1 MTKNPNPEFIAPDPE
16 FESKVRESFVRQKF
30 MTTLG
35 SRLVSVAPGRVEIE
49 VSFRDELTQQHGFF
63 HAGVTGS
70 IVDSAC
76 GYAAFTLMPAGY
88 SVLTVEYKLNLLSPA
103 QGEKLIARAMVERA
117 GSSIYVC
124 RGEVFA
130 VADGVEKIC
139 AVTLATVM
147 ALPARADKPDEP
159 DPA

>member
-1 MTKNPNPEFIAPDPE
+1 MANKPKPDFAVPDPD
-16 FESKVRESFVRQKF
+16 FESKVRESFARQKF
-30 MTTLG
+30 MTYLG
-35 SRLVSVAPGRVEIE
+35 CRVVSVAPGRVEIE
-49 VSFRDELTQQHGFF
+49 VPFRDELTQQHSFF

-76 GYAAFTLMPAGY
+76 GYAAFTLMPVGY

-103 QGEKLIARAMVERA
+103 HGEKLRARAVVERA
-117 GSSIYVC
+117 GKSIYVC

-130 VADGVEKIC
+130 VADGVEKLC

-147 ALPARADKPDEP
+147 ALPGRTDEP
-159 DPA
+159 TEE